1 MKYSPFDGTLD
12 RVLEEL
18 IEENKALKFKLDLA
32 TQELSRMDDRLS
44 LLIDDRKKREEEE
57 EDDKYRLL
65 RLGPFVTDVI
75 YSEASGILR
84 YRKAPLNM
92 YVRSGTIRQNLEP
105 DEISDAP
112 TIVQNFDNEQ
122 QDDVDIA
129 QAVDCD
135 GNPPGDSAP

>member
-1 MKYSPFDGTLD
+1 MKYSPFDGSLD
-12 RVLEEL
+12 RVIEEL
-18 IEENKALKFKLDLA
+18 IEENRALKFQLDLA
-32 TQELSRMDDRLS
+32 TQELSRMDDRLALQTS
-44 LLIDDRKKREEEE
+44 REQEEEE
-57 EDDKYRLL
+57 EEDKYRLL

-75 YSEASGILR
+75 YSEETGILR

-112 TIVQNFDNEQ
+112 TIVQNFDGEEQ
-122 QDDVDIA
+122 EDVEIT

-135 GNPPGDSAP
+135 GNAPGESDP

>member
-1 MKYSPFDGTLD
+1 MLLAID
-12 RVLEEL
+12 RVIEEL
-18 IEENKALKFKLDLA
+18 IEENRSLKFKLDLA
-32 TQELSRMDDRLS
+32 TQELSRMDDRLALQTS
-44 LLIDDRKKREEEE
+44 QRRKEEEE
-57 EDDKYRLL
+57 DKYRLL

-112 TIVQNFDNEQ
+112 TIVQNFDGEQ
-122 QDDVDIA
+122 QEDVTIT

-135 GNPPGDSAP
+135 GNPP

>member
-12 RVLEEL
+12 RVIEEL
-18 IEENKALKFKLDLA
+18 IEENRSLKFKLDLA
-32 TQELSRMDDRLS
+32 TQELSRMDDRLALQTS
-44 LLIDDRKKREEEE
+44 QRRKEEEE
-57 EDDKYRLL
+57 EDKYRLL

-112 TIVQNFDNEQ
+112 TIVQNFDGEQ
-122 QDDVDIA
+122 QEDVTIT

-135 GNPPGDSAP
+135 GNPP